1 MSTGETVFS
10 ERWAEIVGYNLSE
23 LEPTSIDTWTQLA
36 NADDL
41 LASNDL
47 IMRHIQG
54 LVPFYEI
61 TVRMRHKDGH
71 WVWVRDRGMIVEWN
85 SKGEPTRMVGT
96 HTDVTELVQAARA
109 IEESERRFSAMF
121 REHDAI
127 MLLVEPTSGSI
138 VDANIAATHFYGYS
152 LDEMKRLLISD
163 INVLPVE
170 EIRERREEARS
181 RGLQHFVFPH
191 RLSNGEMRMVDVHSS
206 PIVDAGRTLLFSVIT
221 DVTAKEESEARL
233 REAAAV
239 FDNLTEVVLL
249 SDPDGVVR
257 RVNPAFTTVTGWTAE
272 QFVGRQAREIAGHVP
287 AEAKKAHLKQAHNN
301 LSTSRIEMPIQ
312 HADGSVSPGMVTVN
326 PIVDDTGLV
335 SGFVTLISDLT
346 DRVHAE
352 QQRLDEATNVDV
364 LTGLPNRAGFGEL
377 LTSQLELLRSTGAI
391 ASMFLIDLDRFQSI
405 NDSYGHQ
412 AGDQVLRETA
422 TRLRALTA
430 PGDLL
435 ARLGP
440 DEFVLVCHAAVSE
453 DVADRTA
460 SRVAAAL
467 GQPIALPDGEEVFPS
482 GCVGIVEL
490 SGAVMNQAE
499 LLRNADA
506 ALHEAKRHGPGS
518 RRHHAESQV
527 EDTRAR
533 LSLETRL
540 RRAWDDGELTI
551 YYQPVIEVRTNRIT
565 GAEALLRWTA
575 DTGPISPS
583 EFVPAAERIGLMPE
597 IGHWVLREA
606 CRQAAAWNQA
616 GLSNLTIAVNVTA
629 QQLHDPGFLDDV
641 TETFKITGL
650 DPELLE
656 LEITESAFLNQ
667 AEGTFSLLERLTA
680 LGVRLAIDDFGTGY
694 SSFAYLRRLPV
705 DMLKIDRSFVSEI
718 ESNADDRAIVAAIIS
733 MGHDLGLQVLAEGVE
748 SVAQLTFLHEH
759 ECDMYQG
766 FLLSKA
772 LPPDTFAELVR
783 SAMSPSL

>member
-10 ERWAEIVGYNLSE
+10 ERWADIVGYTLEE

-41 LASNDL
+41 LDSNDL

-85 SKGEPTRMVGT
+85 QKGEPTRMVGT
-96 HTDVTELVQAARA
+96 HTDVTDLVQAAQA

-127 MLLVEPTSGSI
+127 MLLVEPTIGSI

-152 LDEMKRLLISD
+152 LDEMKSMLISD

-170 EIRERREEARS
+170 EIRQRREEARS

-191 RLSNGEMRMVDVHSS
+191 RLANGQMRMVDVHSS

-257 RVNPAFTTVTGWTAE
+257 RVNPALTAVTGWTAE
-272 QFVGRQAREIAGHVP
+272 QFVGRHTREIAGQV
-287 AEAKKAHLKQAHNN
+287 AADTKKAHVKQAHQK
-301 LSTSRIEMPIQ
+301 LSTSRVEMPIV
-312 HADGSVSPGMVTVN
+312 HADGSLSPGMVTVN
-326 PIVDDTGLV
+326 PIVDETGLV
-335 SGFVTLISDLT
+335 TGFVTLISDLT
-346 DRVHAE
+346 DRVDAE
-352 QQRLDEATNVDV
+352 RQRLDEATNVDA
-364 LTGLPNRAGFGEL
+364 LTGLPNRTGFGQL
-377 LTSQLELLRSTGAI
+377 LTIELEQLRASGAT
-391 ASMFLIDLDRFQSI
+391 ASLILVDLDRFQSI
-405 NDSYGHQ
+405 NDSYGHE

-422 TRLRALTA
+422 MRLRGLTA

-440 DEFVLVCHAAVSE
+440 DEFVLVSHAAVSR

-460 SRVAAAL
+460 SRLAAAL
-467 GQPIALPDGEEVFPS
+467 GQSIALPEGEEVFPS
-482 GCVGIVEL
+482 GCIGIVEL
-490 SGAVMNQAE
+490 SGAVSNQGE
-499 LLRNADA
+499 LLQNADA

-518 RRHHAESQV
+518 RRHHAESLV

-540 RRAWDDGELTI
+540 RRAWDNGDLTLH
-551 YYQPVIEVRTNRIT
+551 YQPMIDVKTNRII
-565 GAEALLRWTA
+565 GAEELLRWTS
-575 DTGPISPS
+575 DTGPIPPS
-583 EFVPAAERIGLMPE
+583 DFVPAAERIGLMPE

-616 GLSNLTIAVNVTA
+616 GLSGLTIAVNVAA
-629 QQLHDPGFLDDV
+629 QQLHEARFLDDV
-641 TETFKITGL
+641 TETLQVTGL
-650 DPELLE
+650 APELLE
-656 LEITESAFLNQ
+656 LEITESAFLSS
-667 AEGTFSLLERLTA
+667 ADGTYSLLDRLTD

-748 SVAQLTFLHEH
+748 TVGQLAFLNEH
-759 ECDMYQG
+759 ACDVYQG

-772 LPPDTFAELVR
+772 LPPDTFAELAR